1 MNIFVAKLNYDTSS
15 EVLRETFEQ
24 FGTVESASVI
34 TDRETGRSKGF
45 GFVEMPNDDEAQA
58 AISALEGSD
67 LDGKTIAVKKAEPRE
82 NRSSGGGGY
91 GGGNRGGG
99 GGYGGGGGGN
109 RGGGGGYGGGGN
121 RDGGGGYGGGGNRGG
136 GGGYR

>member
-45 GFVEMPNDDEAQA
+45 GFVEMPNDNEAQA

-82 NRSSGGGGY
+82 NRSSGGGG
-91 GGGNRGGG
+91 GFGGNRGGG
-99 GGYGGGGGGN
+99 GGYGGGGGN